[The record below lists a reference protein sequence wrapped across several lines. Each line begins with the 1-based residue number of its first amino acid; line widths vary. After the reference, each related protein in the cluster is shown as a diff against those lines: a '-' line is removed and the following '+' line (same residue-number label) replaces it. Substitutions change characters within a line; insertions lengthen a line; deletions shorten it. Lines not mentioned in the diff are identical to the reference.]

1 MPLDGG
7 RLWDAHRAGH
17 TWTELL
23 VPGLLIMADGGT
35 GILLDYQELERSH
48 RPTSTAI
55 LIGSV

>member
-1 MPLDGG
+1 
-7 RLWDAHRAGH
+7 
-17 TWTELL
+17 
-23 VPGLLIMADGGT
+23 MADGGT